1 MIRIFDR
8 SKLVH
13 SFQAH
18 DESIMSLC
26 FTNNPYELFSC
37 GQDGLVKLW
46 DIRKYSVVCAFKVF
60 YILIQAHKKKY
71 DEAAHCITFGRN
83 NITASGGA
91 DGVIKLFSPDL

>member
-13 SFQAH
+13 SFEAH
-18 DESIMSLC
+18 EESVMSLC

-46 DIRKYSVVCAFKVF
+46 DLRKYTEVCSFKVQF
-60 YILIQAHKKKY
+60 KRFRHIK
-71 DEAAHCITFGRN
+71 RN
-83 NITASGGA
+83 TMRQPIASPSETAT
-91 DGVIKLFSPDL
+91 